1 MLSLNNV
8 NGNHFF
14 VSKFGY
20 KKNAPYICI
29 VNQNKSNNNL
39 KTWGQH
45 DNHRTEKMAKYN
57 VTYKCGHTATVQLFG
72 NLDDRYS
79 RLDWLATQECP
90 ECRRRREFEQAQ
102 AQTSGLPELTGSEKQ
117 INWATTIRAKF
128 FAVLDDYTPQFM
140 AIAVPGKE
148 DAVKAM
154 LDQYR
159 DLLTSKTDCRYWI
172 DNRDDM
178 SYIGSVKDFAKY
190 VSETLRNK

>member
-1 MLSLNNV
+1 MVTQQQCNSL
-8 NGNHFF
+8 
-14 VSKFGY
+14 
-20 KKNAPYICI
+20 AT
-29 VNQNKSNNNL
+29 L
-39 KTWGQH
+39 
-45 DNHRTEKMAKYN
+45 M
-57 VTYKCGHTATVQLFG
+57 TATQDSTGLQLKSVR
-72 NLDDRYS
+72 N
-79 RLDWLATQECP
+79 AVVA
-90 ECRRRREFEQAQ
+90 EQAQ